1 MKATIRFANAQ
12 DYVPLL
18 DLFELVDTFH
28 RENLPTIFQKPAGPA
43 RDQDY
48 FESLLLDQE
57 NGLFI
62 AEVEDEIAGFILAI
76 LHITP
81 PFSVFIP
88 SRLALVSD
96 IVVKTEFRRQGI
108 GRLLVNKIHEW
119 AETQGA
125 SAVELTVY
133 SFNQAAI
140 DFYKTIGYETI
151 NFRMRYPI
159 IQG

>member
-76 LHITP
+76 LHDYTP
-81 PFSVFIP
+81 ILRIHTLTSGFG
-88 SRLALVSD
+88 
-96 IVVKTEFRRQGI
+96 FRYRCEN
-108 GRLLVNKIHEW
+108 R
-119 AETQGA
+119 
-125 SAVELTVY
+125 
-133 SFNQAAI
+133 
-140 DFYKTIGYETI
+140 
-151 NFRMRYPI
+151 
-159 IQG
+159 IQTAGNWSPACE

>member
-1 MKATIRFANAQ
+1 MKATIRFANTQ
-12 DYVPLL
+12 DYIPLL
-18 DLFELVDTFH
+18 DLFELVDTLH
-28 RENLPTIFQKPAGPA
+28 RENLPGIFQKPTGPA

-57 NGLFI
+57 TGLFI

-76 LHITP
+76 LHETP

-96 IVVKTEFRRQGI
+96 IAVKTEFRRQGI

-119 AETQGA
+119 GETRGA

-133 SFNQAAI
+133 AFNQAAI
-140 DFYKTIGYETI
+140 DFYETIGYETI

-159 IQG
+159 IHG